1 MLVSCC
7 ERADLDEVVNTR
19 CPHHVRAPWMLAT
32 PADLPYPSG
41 TNQPHKPTDTS
52 LTHTDQAAR
61 KIEANNMSMDWL
73 ARAFTIS

>member
-1 MLVSCC
+1 
-7 ERADLDEVVNTR
+7 
-19 CPHHVRAPWMLAT
+19 MLAT